1 MNRRYVIGTMVMAAA
16 LFSAQ
21 SVYAAPAAN
30 LVPLH
35 TVSSKSRLVK
45 FTLRNDSHATVT
57 VKAGD
62 TEMSLEPGK
71 PVKVTLPE
79 GQQIIALQATAAGPA
94 GSVVATVSQQYGGNT
109 VVLQ

>member
-1 MNRRYVIGTMVMAAA
+1 MNRRFVVGTMVMAAA

-21 SVYAAPAAN
+21 GVYAAPASN
-30 LVPLH
+30 LAPLH
-35 TVSSKSRLVK
+35 TASKTKLVK

-62 TEMSLEPGK
+62 TQMSLEPGK
-71 PVKVTLPE
+71 PMQVALPE

-94 GSVVATVSQQYGGNT
+94 GSVVATVSQEYGGNT